1 MKYIYS
7 FLILLVICFISLIV
21 SYGYDEGTM
30 RNALIGEFFNMI
42 LFIFK
47 FPIVYLLPSKHFIFG
62 LFIDVVI
69 YSLIIMGFLRIIEVI
84 NKP

>member
-7 FLILLVICFISLIV
+7 FLIMLVICFISLIV

-47 FPIVYLLPSKHFIFG
+47 FPIVYLLPSKHFILG

-69 YSLIIMGFLRIIEVI
+69 YSLLIMGFTRIIEVI

>member
-7 FLILLVICFISLIV
+7 FLIMLVICFISLIV

-47 FPIVYLLPSKHFIFG
+47 FPIVYLLPSKHFILG

-69 YSLIIMGFLRIIEVI
+69 YSLFIIGFTRIIEVI
-84 NKP
+84 KKP

>member
-1 MKYIYS
+1 MKFIYS

-47 FPIVYLLPSKHFIFG
+47 FPIVYLLPSKHFILG

-69 YSLIIMGFLRIIEVI
+69 YSLLIMGFTRIIEFI
-84 NKP
+84 KKP